1 MKRIV
6 SITGMA
12 ILLVA
17 ALGCRTRTDKSNGGG
32 LLLSISDFNGLPSTI
47 SASTSFAAGQVSIG
61 TVSVRSIVRNPG
73 QGSSNLMTV
82 EIESYEVTFTRDD
95 FGTRVPP
102 KLKNYVFGSVD
113 PNGTFTLNNGPIMR
127 IDQFNNQPLFDMI
140 YEGKDLE
147 TNSTVIRFKVAIQFF
162 GRTIAGDIVQSEPG
176 IFTLE
181 VTP

>member
-1 MKRIV
+1 MKRFA
-6 SITGMA
+6 SITGIA

-17 ALGCRTRTDKSNGGG
+17 ALGCRTRTEKTNGGG
-32 LLLSISDFNGLPSTI
+32 LTLSVSDFNGLPTRI
-47 SASTSFAAGQVSIG
+47 SASAGFAAGQVSIG
-61 TVSVRSIVRNPG
+61 TVSVRSVVRNPG
-73 QGSSNLMTV
+73 AGSSNLMTV

-102 KLKNYVFGSVD
+102 KLKNYIFGSVQ

-147 TNSTVIRFKVAIQFF
+147 TGSTVIRFKVAIQFF
-162 GRTIAGDIVQSEPG
+162 GRTIAGDIVESTPAY
-176 IFTLE
+176 FTLE